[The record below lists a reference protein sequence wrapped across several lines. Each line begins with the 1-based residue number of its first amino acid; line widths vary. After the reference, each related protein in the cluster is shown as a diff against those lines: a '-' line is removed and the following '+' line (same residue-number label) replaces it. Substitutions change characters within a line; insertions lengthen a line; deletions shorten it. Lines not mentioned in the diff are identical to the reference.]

1 MRIVISP
8 LGLGDL
14 RQIVR
19 YIAADNPRAAR
30 RLVQDLERFCTEAIL
45 ANPEIGKP
53 ADEIM
58 PGLRIATKR
67 NYRICY
73 RVSNKTIEIARVI
86 HGARLLDDL
95 FSVD

>member
-8 LGLGDL
+8 LGLRDL

-19 YIAADNPRAAR
+19 YIAADNPQAAY
-30 RLVQDLERFCTEAIL
+30 RLVDDLERFCIDVIR

-67 NYRICY
+67 NYQICY
-73 RVSNKTIEIARVI
+73 RASEETIEIARVI
-86 HGARLLDDL
+86 HGARLLGDQFPDD
-95 FSVD
+95 